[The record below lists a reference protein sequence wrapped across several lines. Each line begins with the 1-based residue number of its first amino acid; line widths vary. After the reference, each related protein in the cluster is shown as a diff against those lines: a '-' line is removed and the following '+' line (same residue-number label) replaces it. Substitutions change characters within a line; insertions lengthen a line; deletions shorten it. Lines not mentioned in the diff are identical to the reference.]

1 MKRHNAAHSAA
12 HSNFFKGIRLLASNV
27 MQAHGAQALP
37 AAPAA
42 DRNIIPQCGAQR
54 NSIVWLDGGAAIG

>member
-1 MKRHNAAHSAA
+1 M
-12 HSNFFKGIRLLASNV
+12 V